1 MNRYTI
7 IIALFLAATSVK
19 AQEVWEKPT
28 DEVSKQEA
36 KEKNTPAEKKKTAN
50 LKDAKY
56 LAGAV
61 TEKDGKV
68 VWTTDIEIPGK
79 STQSIYDAT
88 LKAMQKLTKGEN
100 QLEGSSVSLV
110 NKQEHIIV
118 AAPKEWL
125 TFTNKFLSLD
135 RAEMNYVLIATC
147 SDGKLHIS
155 MERIK
160 YLYEENGK
168 NKEKILAEDAIT
180 DKNALNKK
188 KTRLVPG
195 WARFRRKTIDRK
207 DEIFK
212 FLKENVKENIQ

>member
-19 AQEVWEKPT
+19 AQDVWEKPT
-28 DEVSKQEA
+28 DEVSKKEA
-36 KEKNTPAEKKKTAN
+36 KEKNTPSEKKKTAN

-79 STQSIYDAT
+79 STQCIYDAT

-118 AAPKEWL
+118 AAPREWL

-160 YLYEENGK
+160 YLYEENGR

-212 FLKENVKENIQ
+212 FLEENVKGNIQ

>member
-7 IIALFLAATSVK
+7 IIALFLTATSVK
-19 AQEVWEKPT
+19 AQDVWEKPT
-28 DEVSKQEA
+28 DEVSPKEA
-36 KEKNTPAEKKKTAN
+36 PKENTSTEKKKATS

-88 LKAMQKLTKGEN
+88 LKAMQELTKGEN

-118 AAPKEWL
+118 ATPREWL

-147 SDGKLHIS
+147 SDGKLHVS

-160 YLYEENGK
+160 FLYEENGQR
-168 NKEKILAEDAIT
+168 KEKILAEDAIT

-207 DEIFK
+207 DEIFN
-212 FLKENVKENIQ
+212 FLKKNVKENIQ